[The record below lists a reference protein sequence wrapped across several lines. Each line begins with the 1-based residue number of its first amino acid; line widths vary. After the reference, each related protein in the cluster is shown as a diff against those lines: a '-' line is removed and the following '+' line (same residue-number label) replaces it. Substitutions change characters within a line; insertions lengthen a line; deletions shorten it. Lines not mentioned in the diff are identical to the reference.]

1 MSKQRKYLLRQGTL
15 LMVHCV
21 LLLSM
26 VMAVKGYAL
35 NIYRVAETDME
46 PLLRKNDRVLV
57 NKLSFANDISKG
69 DLVVFKTQGAS
80 IGIVE
85 SVPGDTVST
94 DSTAFVLP
102 KECSCRHCPCSHD
115 NFYLLNTGHE
125 QSRLV
130 RKADIVG
137 CAYNLRFWE

>member
-1 MSKQRKYLLRQGTL
+1 
-15 LMVHCV
+15 MVHCV

-26 VMAVKGYAL
+26 VMAVKCYAF
-35 NIYRVAETDME
+35 NIYRVAESDME

-57 NKLSFANDISKG
+57 SKLHMADNFSKG
-69 DLVVFKTQGAS
+69 DLVVFRTERAS

-85 SVPGDTVST
+85 STPGDTILT

-102 KECSCRHCPCSHD
+102 KECSCSHCPCSHD
-115 NFYLLNTGHE
+115 NYYMLKTGHE
-125 QSRLV
+125 QSLLV

-137 CAYNLRFWE
+137 CAYNLRFWK